1 MWRSNRSRIASSVRV
16 VAIGAGDRRREPACG
31 QGELMAMIIEF
42 RSNAMRGDARD
53 TAETTGAEIIIFP
66 GVRRERPAED
76 AKPRRREK
84 GRPKR
89 DRLELPD

>member
-1 MWRSNRSRIASSVRV
+1 
-16 VAIGAGDRRREPACG
+16 
-31 QGELMAMIIEF
+31 MALIIEF
-42 RSNAMRGDARD
+42 RSHGLRADARD
-53 TAETTGAEIIIFP
+53 GTETTGAEIIIFP

-76 AKPRRREK
+76 PKPRRREK